1 MTQGYG
7 HVALVMFQ
15 RALRDNDAMSSP
27 SSGPAQDHL
36 SSATTARTTTPS
48 PRPFG
53 LLDVPGALLFFL
65 DEDRRRYLWFSAVLL
80 AVQFY
85 ALLPPYLIGRVADFL
100 LQHKASESLEP
111 LYWTVAT
118 LGIAHAVVAMVRLS
132 TKRVIGRMSIDARYR
147 AKVWGFERL
156 LDFSLAW
163 HQQESTGNKAQRVL
177 TGAEAVREWSADLMN
192 NLFVALAA
200 FFGALIACVWL
211 WPASVIF
218 FIYYVGGLAL
228 LEWCFYRRVSRL
240 SDIINASQ
248 ENASG
253 SFVESATN
261 ILSVKAMGAAGGL
274 TGKVAEREA
283 LARDF
288 AYQRLRLTNSKWMT
302 FQLHTA
308 LAWALYILGVAWAV
322 LDGRL
327 SVGMVLTYAAYFN
340 TLREASMDMTDKV
353 QTMIERTSN
362 LGRLMPVFASR
373 APTGGSAPFPAD
385 WDAIRWQGV
394 RFAYPGG
401 ATLGP
406 IDLTLRRGEKLG
418 VAGLSGSGK
427 STLVKLLLGLYPV
440 SSGRLTVGETDLAQ
454 IRHDAL
460 VGQVA
465 VVLQETELFN
475 LSLRENITLSR
486 DVDDADF
493 ARACRI
499 ACLHELIARLPQGVE
514 TLVGEKGHVLSG
526 GERQRVGIARAVLRD
541 APILLLDEATS
552 ALDAAT
558 ESQVLAALMAEHA
571 GGRTVLV
578 VAHRQSAFEQVDRRV
593 AVGPGCVVAAA

>member
-1 MTQGYG
+1 MPAARFDDTRNYTPRNRT
-7 HVALVMFQ
+7 A
-15 RALRDNDAMSSP
+15 
-27 SSGPAQDHL
+27 SGA
-36 SSATTARTTTPS
+36 ARS
-48 PRPFG
+48 FG
-53 LLDVPGALLFFL
+53 PLDVPRALLFFL
-65 DEDRRRYLWFSAVLL
+65 GEDRRRYLAFSAVLL

-100 LQHKASESLEP
+100 LAYTPGQSLTP
-111 LYWTVAT
+111 MYWTIAA

-156 LDFSLAW
+156 LDFSLTW

-177 TGAEAVREWSADLMN
+177 TGAEAVREWSGDLMN
-192 NLFVALAA
+192 NLFVAIAA
-200 FFGALIACVWL
+200 LVGSLLACVWL
-211 WPASVIF
+211 WPASVVF
-218 FIYYVGGLAL
+218 FIYFVGGLVW
-228 LEWCFYRRVSRL
+228 LEWYFYQRVSRL
-240 SDIINASQ
+240 SDVINASQ

-261 ILSVKAMGAAGGL
+261 ILSVKAMGAASGM
-274 TGKVAEREA
+274 TSKVAEREA

-288 AYQRLRLTNSKWMT
+288 AYQRLRLTNTKWMA
-302 FQLHTA
+302 FQLHSA
-308 LAWALYILGVAWAV
+308 LGWALYILGVAWAV

-362 LGRLMPVFASR
+362 LGRLMPVFEGR
-373 APTGGSAPFPAD
+373 AATDGDAPFPAG

-401 ATLGP
+401 STLGP
-406 IDLTLRRGEKLG
+406 IDLTLRRGERLG
-418 VAGLSGSGK
+418 VAGPSGSGK
-427 STLVKLLLGLYPV
+427 STLIKLLLGLYPV
-440 SSGRLTVGETDLAQ
+440 IEGRLRVGDTDVAA
-454 IRHDAL
+454 IRHDEL
-460 VGQVA
+460 VAQTA

-475 LSLRENITLSR
+475 LSLRDNITLSR
-486 DVDDADF
+486 AVAEIDF
-493 ARACRI
+493 ERACRI
-499 ACLHELIARLPQGVE
+499 ACLDELIARLPDGVE

-558 ESQVLAALMAEHA
+558 ESRVLAALMTEHA
-571 GGRTVLV
+571 GDRTVLV
-578 VAHRQSAFEQVDRRV
+578 VAHRPSAFEQVDRCVQV
-593 AVGPGCVVAAA
+593 APGCVVTATAAA

>member
-1 MTQGYG
+1 MRGVSTPRT
-7 HVALVMFQ
+7 HTV
-15 RALRDNDAMSSP
+15 P
-27 SSGPAQDHL
+27 PAG
-36 SSATTARTTTPS
+36 
-48 PRPFG
+48 RPFG
-53 LLDVPGALLFFL
+53 LLDVPSALLFFL
-65 DEDRRRYLWFSAVLL
+65 GEDRRRYLAFSAVLL

-100 LQHKASESLEP
+100 LQHRAGESLAP
-111 LYWTVAT
+111 MYWTIAT
-118 LGIAHAVVAMVRLS
+118 LGVAHAVVAMVRLS
-132 TKRVIGRMSIDARYR
+132 TKRVIGRMSIESRYR

-163 HQQESTGNKAQRVL
+163 HQQENTGNKAQRVL

-192 NLFVALAA
+192 NLFVAFAA
-200 FFGALIACVWL
+200 FFGALVACMWL
-211 WPASVIF
+211 WPASVVF
-218 FIYYVGGLAL
+218 FVYYVGGLGL
-228 LEWCFYRRVSRL
+228 LEWYFYRRVARL
-240 SDIINASQ
+240 SDVINASQ

-253 SFVESATN
+253 SFVENAAN

-327 SVGMVLTYAAYFN
+327 SVGMVLTFAAYFN

-353 QTMIERTSN
+353 QTMIERTSD
-362 LGRLMPVFASR
+362 LGRLMPVFETR
-373 APTGGSAPFPAD
+373 APTGGRAPFPAD

-418 VAGLSGSGK
+418 VAGPSGSGK

-440 SSGRLTVGETDLAQ
+440 EQGRLTIGAQ
-454 IRHDAL
+454 DIAAIRHDEL
-460 VGQVA
+460 VGQTA

-486 DVDDADF
+486 DVTEADF

-499 ACLHELIARLPQGVE
+499 ACLDELIARLPDGVE

-558 ESQVLAALMAEHA
+558 ESRVLAALMDEHA

-578 VAHRQSAFEQVDRRV
+578 VAHRPSAFERVDRRIEV
-593 AVGPGCVVAAA
+593 APGCVIAARQAA

>member
-1 MTQGYG
+1 MRRVSAPPLSTASGTRP
-7 HVALVMFQ
+7 
-15 RALRDNDAMSSP
+15 RAL
-27 SSGPAQDHL
+27 
-36 SSATTARTTTPS
+36 
-48 PRPFG
+48 G
-53 LLDVPGALLFFL
+53 LLGVPRALLYFL
-65 DEDRRRYLWFSAVLL
+65 GEDRKRYLWFSAVLL

-85 ALLPPYLIGRVADFL
+85 TLLPPYLIGRVADFL
-100 LQHKASESLEP
+100 LQHKPGESLTP
-111 LYWTVAT
+111 MYWTVAT
-118 LGIAHAVVAMVRLS
+118 LGVAHAVVAMIRLS

-163 HQQESTGNKAQRVL
+163 HQQESTGNKAQRVI

-192 NLFVALAA
+192 NLFVAIAA
-200 FFGALIACVWL
+200 FFGSLVACMWL
-211 WPASVIF
+211 WPASGIF
-218 FIYYVGGLAL
+218 FVYFVGVLIW
-228 LEWCFYRRVSRL
+228 LEWFFYRRIARL
-240 SDIINASQ
+240 SDAINASQ

-253 SFVESATN
+253 SFVESAAN
-261 ILSVKAMGAAGGL
+261 ILSVKAMGAAGSL
-274 TGKVAEREA
+274 TGKVAERES

-288 AYQRLRLTNSKWMT
+288 AYQRLRLTNSKWMA
-302 FQLHTA
+302 FQMHSA
-308 LAWALYILGVAWAV
+308 LAWALYILGVAIAV
-322 LDGRL
+322 LDQRL

-362 LGRLMPVFASR
+362 LGRMMPVFETR

-401 ATLGP
+401 RELGP
-406 IDLTLRRGEKLG
+406 VELSLRRGESLG
-418 VAGLSGSGK
+418 VAGPSGSGK

-440 SSGRLTVGETDLAQ
+440 EQGRLTIGDTDLAD
-454 IRHDAL
+454 IRHEAL
-460 VGQVA
+460 TSQIA

-475 LSLRENITLSR
+475 LSLRENMTLSR
-486 DVDDADF
+486 KVDEADF
-493 ARACRI
+493 RRACRI
-499 ACLHELIARLPQGVE
+499 ACLDELIARLPDGVE

-552 ALDAAT
+552 ALDSAT
-558 ESQVLAALMAEHA
+558 ESRVLAGLMTEHA

-578 VAHRQSAFEQVDRRV
+578 VAHRPSAFEHVDRRV
-593 AVGPGCVVAAA
+593 EVAAGCVIGEPAAA

>member
-1 MTQGYG
+1 
-7 HVALVMFQ
+7 MFQ

-418 VAGLSGSGK
+418 VAGPSGSGK

-440 SSGRLTVGETDLAQ
+440 SRGRLTVGETDLAQ

-460 VGQVA
+460 VGQLA

-499 ACLHELIARLPQGVE
+499 ACLNELIARLPQGVE

-593 AVGPGCVVAAA
+593 EVGPGCVVAVA

>member
-1 MTQGYG
+1 MRRVSAPPLSTASGTRP
-7 HVALVMFQ
+7 
-15 RALRDNDAMSSP
+15 RAL
-27 SSGPAQDHL
+27 
-36 SSATTARTTTPS
+36 
-48 PRPFG
+48 G
-53 LLDVPGALLFFL
+53 LLGVPRALLYFL
-65 DEDRRRYLWFSAVLL
+65 GEDRKRYLWFSAVLL

-85 ALLPPYLIGRVADFL
+85 TLLPPYLIGRVADFL
-100 LQHKASESLEP
+100 LQHKPGESLTP
-111 LYWTVAT
+111 MYWTVAT
-118 LGIAHAVVAMVRLS
+118 LGVAHAVVAMIRLS

-163 HQQESTGNKAQRVL
+163 HQQESTGNKAQRVI

-192 NLFVALAA
+192 NLFVAIAA
-200 FFGALIACVWL
+200 FFGSLVACMWL
-211 WPASVIF
+211 WPASGLF
-218 FIYYVGGLAL
+218 FVYFVGVLIW
-228 LEWCFYRRVSRL
+228 LEWFFYRRIARL
-240 SDIINASQ
+240 SDAINASQ

-253 SFVESATN
+253 SFVESAAN
-261 ILSVKAMGAAGGL
+261 ILSVKAMGAAGSL
-274 TGKVAEREA
+274 TGKVAERES

-288 AYQRLRLTNSKWMT
+288 AYQRLRLTNSKWMA
-302 FQLHTA
+302 FQMHSA
-308 LAWALYILGVAWAV
+308 LAWALYILGVAIAV
-322 LDGRL
+322 LDQRL

-362 LGRLMPVFASR
+362 LGRMMPVFETR

-401 ATLGP
+401 RELGP
-406 IDLTLRRGEKLG
+406 VELSLRRGESLG
-418 VAGLSGSGK
+418 VAGPSGSGK

-440 SSGRLTVGETDLAQ
+440 EQGRLTIGDTDLAD
-454 IRHDAL
+454 IRHEAL
-460 VGQVA
+460 TSQIA

-486 DVDDADF
+486 KVGEADF
-493 ARACRI
+493 RRACRI
-499 ACLHELIARLPQGVE
+499 ACLDELIARLPDGVE

-552 ALDAAT
+552 ALDSAT
-558 ESQVLAALMAEHA
+558 ESRVLAGLMTEHA
-571 GGRTVLV
+571 SGRTVLV
-578 VAHRQSAFEQVDRRV
+578 VAHRPSAFEHVDRRV
-593 AVGPGCVVAAA
+593 EVAAGCVIGEPAAA

>member
-1 MTQGYG
+1 MPRVP
-7 HVALVMFQ
+7 HRLS
-15 RALRDNDAMSSP
+15 RAPLLRP
-27 SSGPAQDHL
+27 SG
-36 SSATTARTTTPS
+36 
-48 PRPFG
+48 RPFG
-53 LLDVPGALLFFL
+53 LLGVPRALLYFL
-65 DEDRRRYLWFSAVLL
+65 GEDRRRYLWFSAVLL

-100 LQHKASESLEP
+100 LAHQVGDSLAP
-111 LYWTVAT
+111 MYWTIAT

-163 HQQESTGNKAQRVL
+163 HQQESTGNKAQRVI

-192 NLFVALAA
+192 NLFVAIAA
-200 FFGALIACVWL
+200 FVGSLVACMWL
-211 WPASVIF
+211 WPASGLF
-218 FIYYVGGLAL
+218 FVYFVGVLVW
-228 LEWCFYRRVSRL
+228 LEWYFYLRIARL
-240 SDIINASQ
+240 SDAINASQ

-253 SFVESATN
+253 SFVESAAN
-261 ILSVKAMGAAGGL
+261 ILSVKAMGAAGSL

-288 AYQRLRLTNSKWMT
+288 AYQRLRLTNSKWMA
-302 FQLHTA
+302 FQLHSA
-308 LAWALYILGVAWAV
+308 LAWALYILGVAVAV

-340 TLREASMDMTDKV
+340 TLREASMDITDKV
-353 QTMIERTSN
+353 QNMIERTSN
-362 LGRLMPVFASR
+362 LGRMMPVFETQ
-373 APTGGSAPFPAD
+373 APTGGSAPFPPD
-385 WDAIRWQGV
+385 WDAIRWQAV

-401 ATLGP
+401 TRLGP
-406 IDLTLRRGEKLG
+406 VDLTLRRGESLG
-418 VAGLSGSGK
+418 IAGPSGSGK

-440 SSGRLTVGETDLAQ
+440 EQGRLTIGSVDLAG
-454 IRHDAL
+454 IRHDEL

-486 DVDDADF
+486 NVDEADF

-499 ACLHELIARLPQGVE
+499 ACLDDLIARLPEGVE

-558 ESQVLAALMAEHA
+558 ESRVLAGLMDEHA
-571 GGRTVLV
+571 GNRTVLV
-578 VAHRQSAFEQVDRRV
+578 VAHRASAFEQVDRRV
-593 AVGPGCVVAAA
+593 EVAPGCRITAPQPA

>member
-1 MTQGYG
+1 MRRVSAPPISTATGTRP
-7 HVALVMFQ
+7 
-15 RALRDNDAMSSP
+15 RA
-27 SSGPAQDHL
+27 
-36 SSATTARTTTPS
+36 
-48 PRPFG
+48 FG
-53 LLDVPGALLFFL
+53 LLGVPRALLYFL
-65 DEDRRRYLWFSAVLL
+65 GEDRKRYLWFSAVLL

-85 ALLPPYLIGRVADFL
+85 TLLPPYLIGRVADFL
-100 LQHKASESLEP
+100 LQHKPGESLTP
-111 LYWTVAT
+111 MYWTVAT
-118 LGIAHAVVAMVRLS
+118 LGVAHAVVAMIRLS

-163 HQQESTGNKAQRVL
+163 HQQESTGNKAQRVI

-192 NLFVALAA
+192 NLFVAIAA
-200 FFGALIACVWL
+200 FFGSLVACMWL
-211 WPASVIF
+211 WPASGLF
-218 FIYYVGGLAL
+218 FVYFVGVLIW
-228 LEWCFYRRVSRL
+228 LEWFFYRRIARL
-240 SDIINASQ
+240 SDAINASQ

-253 SFVESATN
+253 SFVESAAN
-261 ILSVKAMGAAGGL
+261 ILSVKAMGAAGSL
-274 TGKVAEREA
+274 TGKVAERES

-288 AYQRLRLTNSKWMT
+288 AYQRLRLTNSKWMA
-302 FQLHTA
+302 FQMHSA
-308 LAWALYILGVAWAV
+308 VAWALYILGVAIAV
-322 LDGRL
+322 LDQRL

-362 LGRLMPVFASR
+362 LGRMMPVFETR
-373 APTGGSAPFPAD
+373 APTGGSAPFPAE

-401 ATLGP
+401 RELGP
-406 IDLTLRRGEKLG
+406 VDLSLRRGESLG
-418 VAGLSGSGK
+418 VAGPSGSGK

-440 SSGRLTVGETDLAQ
+440 EQGRLTIGDTELADIQHEALTSQ
-454 IRHDAL
+454 I
-460 VGQVA
+460 A

-486 DVDDADF
+486 NVDEADF
-493 ARACRI
+493 RRACRI
-499 ACLHELIARLPQGVE
+499 ACLDELIARLPDGVE

-552 ALDAAT
+552 ALDSAT
-558 ESQVLAALMAEHA
+558 ESRVLAGLMTEHG

-578 VAHRQSAFEQVDRRV
+578 VAHRPSAFEHVDRRV
-593 AVGPGCVVAAA
+593 EVAAGCVIGEPAAA

>member
-1 MTQGYG
+1 
-7 HVALVMFQ
+7 
-15 RALRDNDAMSSP
+15 MSSP
-27 SSGPAQDHL
+27 SSEPAQDHP
-36 SSATTARTTTPS
+36 SPAKTPNNATPS

-65 DEDRRRYLWFSAVLL
+65 GEDRRRYLAFSAVLL

-100 LQHKASESLEP
+100 LQHQADESLEP

-132 TKRVIGRMSIDARYR
+132 TKRVIGRMSIESRYR

-211 WPASVIF
+211 WPASVLF

-228 LEWCFYRRVSRL
+228 LEWTFYRRVARL
-240 SDIINASQ
+240 SDVINASQ

-283 LARDF
+283 QARDF

-362 LGRLMPVFASR
+362 LGRLMPIFASR
-373 APTGGSAPFPAD
+373 APTGGSAPFPAN

-394 RFAYPGG
+394 RFAYPDG

-406 IDLTLRRGEKLG
+406 INLALQRGEKLG
-418 VAGLSGSGK
+418 VAGPSGSGK

-440 SSGRLTVGETDLAQ
+440 SSGRLTIGDTDLAQ

-486 DVDDADF
+486 EVSEADF

-499 ACLHELIARLPQGVE
+499 ACLDELIARLPQGVE

-552 ALDAAT
+552 ALDTAT

-578 VAHRQSAFEQVDRRV
+578 VAHRPSAFEQVDRRV
-593 AVGPGCVVAAA
+593 EVEPGCVIPAA

>member
-1 MTQGYG
+1 
-7 HVALVMFQ
+7 
-15 RALRDNDAMSSP
+15 MSSP
-27 SSGPAQDHL
+27 PSGPTQGQT
-36 SSATTARTTTPS
+36 SSATINTLL

-53 LLDVPGALLFFL
+53 LLDVPRALLFFL
-65 DEDRRRYLWFSAVLL
+65 GDDRRRYLAFSAVLL

-85 ALLPPYLIGRVADFL
+85 ALLPPYLIGHIADFL
-100 LQHKASESLEP
+100 LQHRAGASLAP

-118 LGIAHAVVAMVRLS
+118 LGIAHAAVAMIRLS

-200 FFGALIACVWL
+200 FFGALAACMWL
-211 WPASVIF
+211 WPASVVF
-218 FIYYVGGLAL
+218 FVYYVGGLAL
-228 LEWCFYRRVSRL
+228 LEWYFYRRVARL

-261 ILSVKAMGAAGGL
+261 ILSVKAMGAASGM

-362 LGRLMPVFASR
+362 LGRLMPVFETR
-373 APTGGSAPFPAD
+373 APTGGSAPFPAE

-401 ATLGP
+401 GGLGP

-418 VAGLSGSGK
+418 VAGPSGSGK

-440 SSGRLTVGETDLAQ
+440 EQGRLAIGARNLGEISHDQLVAQ
-454 IRHDAL
+454 I
-460 VGQVA
+460 A

-475 LSLRENITLSR
+475 LSLRDNITLSR
-486 DVDDADF
+486 DVSEADF

-499 ACLHELIARLPQGVE
+499 ACLDELIARLPQGVD

-558 ESQVLAALMAEHA
+558 ESRVLAALMTHHA
-571 GGRTVLV
+571 SGRTVLV
-578 VAHRQSAFEQVDRRV
+578 VAHRPSAFEHVDRRV
-593 AVGPGCVVAAA
+593 DVAPGCVI

>member
-1 MTQGYG
+1 MPTTRPPNTRYYTPRK
-7 HVALVMFQ
+7 
-15 RALRDNDAMSSP
+15 RASTGELRQFS
-27 SSGPAQDHL
+27 
-36 SSATTARTTTPS
+36 
-48 PRPFG
+48 
-53 LLDVPGALLFFL
+53 LLDVPRALLFFL
-65 DEDRRRYLWFSAVLL
+65 GEDRRRYLTFSGVLL
-80 AVQFY
+80 VVQFY

-100 LQHKASESLEP
+100 LAYTPGQSLAP
-111 LYWTVAT
+111 MYWTIAT

-147 AKVWGFERL
+147 AKVWGFQRL
-156 LDFSLAW
+156 LDFSLSW

-192 NLFVALAA
+192 NLFVAIAA
-200 FFGALIACVWL
+200 FVGSLLACMWL
-211 WPASVIF
+211 WPASVVF
-218 FIYYVGGLAL
+218 FIYFVGGLVW
-228 LEWCFYRRVSRL
+228 LEWYFYRRVARL

-253 SFVESATN
+253 SFVESAAN
-261 ILSVKAMGAAGGL
+261 ILSVKAMGAAAGM

-288 AYQRLRLTNSKWMT
+288 AYQRLRLTNSKWMA
-302 FQLHTA
+302 FQLHSA
-308 LAWALYILGVAWAV
+308 LGWALYILGVAWAV

-362 LGRLMPVFASR
+362 LGRLMPVFEGHA
-373 APTGGSAPFPAD
+373 ATGGEAPFPAD

-394 RFAYPGG
+394 RFSYPGG
-401 ATLGP
+401 NALGP
-406 IDLTLRRGEKLG
+406 IDLTLRRGERLG
-418 VAGLSGSGK
+418 VAGPSGSGK
-427 STLVKLLLGLYPV
+427 STLIKLLLGLYPV
-440 SSGRLTVGETDLAQ
+440 VQGRLSIGQTDVAH
-454 IRHDAL
+454 IRHDEL
-460 VGQVA
+460 VAQTA

-475 LSLRENITLSR
+475 LSLRDNITLSR
-486 DVDDADF
+486 EVDEVDF
-493 ARACRI
+493 KRACRI
-499 ACLHELIARLPQGVE
+499 ACLEDLITRLPDGVE

-558 ESQVLAALMAEHA
+558 EARVLAALMTEHA
-571 GGRTVLV
+571 DDRTVLV
-578 VAHRQSAFEQVDRRV
+578 VAHRPSAFEQVDRRV
-593 AVGPGCVVAAA
+593 EVAPGCVIGEPAVA

>member
-1 MTQGYG
+1 MPPRQ
-7 HVALVMFQ
+7 
-15 RALRDNDAMSSP
+15 P
-27 SSGPAQDHL
+27 
-36 SSATTARTTTPS
+36 TP
-48 PRPFG
+48 RFG
-53 LLDVPGALLFFL
+53 LLDVPRALLFFL
-65 DEDRRRYLWFSAVLL
+65 GEDRRRYLAFSAVLL

-100 LQHKASESLEP
+100 LQHHAGESLAP

-118 LGIAHAVVAMVRLS
+118 LGIAHAVVAMIRLS
-132 TKRVIGRMSIDARYR
+132 TKRVIGRISIDARYR

-156 LDFSLAW
+156 LDFSLTW

-200 FFGALIACVWL
+200 FFGALVACMWL
-211 WPASVIF
+211 WPASVVF
-218 FIYYVGGLAL
+218 FVYYVGGLAL
-228 LEWCFYRRVSRL
+228 LEWTFYRRVARL

-261 ILSVKAMGAAGGL
+261 ILSVKAMGAASGM

-362 LGRLMPVFASR
+362 LGRLMPVFETQ
-373 APTGGSAPFPAD
+373 APTGGSAPFPAE

-401 ATLGP
+401 GTLGP
-406 IDLTLRRGEKLG
+406 IDLTLERGETLG
-418 VAGLSGSGK
+418 VAGPSGSGK
-427 STLVKLLLGLYPV
+427 STLVKLLLV
-440 SSGRLTVGETDLAQ
+440 
-454 IRHDAL
+454 
-460 VGQVA
+460 
-465 VVLQETELFN
+465 
-475 LSLRENITLSR
+475 
-486 DVDDADF
+486 
-493 ARACRI
+493 CR
-499 ACLHELIARLPQGVE
+499 R
-514 TLVGEKGHVLSG
+514 
-526 GERQRVGIARAVLRD
+526 
-541 APILLLDEATS
+541 
-552 ALDAAT
+552 
-558 ESQVLAALMAEHA
+558 
-571 GGRTVLV
+571 
-578 VAHRQSAFEQVDRRV
+578 
-593 AVGPGCVVAAA
+593 

>member
-1 MTQGYG
+1 MSAPPLSTASGTRP
-7 HVALVMFQ
+7 
-15 RALRDNDAMSSP
+15 RAL
-27 SSGPAQDHL
+27 
-36 SSATTARTTTPS
+36 
-48 PRPFG
+48 G
-53 LLDVPGALLFFL
+53 LLGVPRALLYFL
-65 DEDRRRYLWFSAVLL
+65 GEDRKRYLWFSAVLL

-85 ALLPPYLIGRVADFL
+85 TLLPPYLIGRVADFL
-100 LQHKASESLEP
+100 LQHKPGESLTP
-111 LYWTVAT
+111 MYWTVAT
-118 LGIAHAVVAMVRLS
+118 LGVAHAVVAMIRLS
-132 TKRVIGRMSIDARYR
+132 TKRVIGRMSTDARYR

-163 HQQESTGNKAQRVL
+163 HQQESTGNKAQRVI

-192 NLFVALAA
+192 NLFVAIAA
-200 FFGALIACVWL
+200 FFGSLVACMWL
-211 WPASVIF
+211 WPASGLF
-218 FIYYVGGLAL
+218 FVYFVGVLIW
-228 LEWCFYRRVSRL
+228 LEWFFYRRIARL
-240 SDIINASQ
+240 SDAINASQ

-253 SFVESATN
+253 SFVESAAN
-261 ILSVKAMGAAGGL
+261 ILSVKAMGAAGSL
-274 TGKVAEREA
+274 TGKVAERES

-288 AYQRLRLTNSKWMT
+288 AYQRLRLTNSKWMA
-302 FQLHTA
+302 FQMHSA
-308 LAWALYILGVAWAV
+308 LAWALYILGVAIAV
-322 LDGRL
+322 LDQRL

-362 LGRLMPVFASR
+362 LGRMMPVFETR

-401 ATLGP
+401 RELGP
-406 IDLTLRRGEKLG
+406 VELSLRRGESLG
-418 VAGLSGSGK
+418 VAGPSGSGK

-440 SSGRLTVGETDLAQ
+440 EQGRLTIGDTDLAD
-454 IRHDAL
+454 IRHEAL
-460 VGQVA
+460 TSQIA

-486 DVDDADF
+486 KVGEADF
-493 ARACRI
+493 RRACRI
-499 ACLHELIARLPQGVE
+499 ACLDELIARLPDGVE

-552 ALDAAT
+552 ALDSAT
-558 ESQVLAALMAEHA
+558 ESRVLAGLMTEHA

-578 VAHRQSAFEQVDRRV
+578 VAHRPSAFEHVDRRV
-593 AVGPGCVVAAA
+593 EVAAGCVIGEPAAA

>member
-1 MTQGYG
+1 MRRVSAPPLSTASGTRP
-7 HVALVMFQ
+7 
-15 RALRDNDAMSSP
+15 RAL
-27 SSGPAQDHL
+27 
-36 SSATTARTTTPS
+36 
-48 PRPFG
+48 G
-53 LLDVPGALLFFL
+53 LLGVPRALLYFL
-65 DEDRRRYLWFSAVLL
+65 GEDRKRYLWFSAVLL

-85 ALLPPYLIGRVADFL
+85 TLLPPYLIGRVADFL
-100 LQHKASESLEP
+100 LQHKPGESLTP
-111 LYWTVAT
+111 MYWTVAT
-118 LGIAHAVVAMVRLS
+118 LGVAHAVVAMIRLS

-163 HQQESTGNKAQRVL
+163 HQQESTGNKAQRVI

-192 NLFVALAA
+192 NLFVAIAA
-200 FFGALIACVWL
+200 FFGSLVACMWL
-211 WPASVIF
+211 WPASGIF
-218 FIYYVGGLAL
+218 FVYFVGVLIW
-228 LEWCFYRRVSRL
+228 LEWFFYRRIARL
-240 SDIINASQ
+240 SDAINASQ

-253 SFVESATN
+253 SFVESAAN
-261 ILSVKAMGAAGGL
+261 ILSVKAMGAAGSL
-274 TGKVAEREA
+274 TGKVAERES

-288 AYQRLRLTNSKWMT
+288 AYQRLRLTNSKWMA
-302 FQLHTA
+302 FQMHSA
-308 LAWALYILGVAWAV
+308 VAWALYILGVAIAV
-322 LDGRL
+322 LDQRL

-362 LGRLMPVFASR
+362 LGRMMPVFETR

-401 ATLGP
+401 RELGP
-406 IDLTLRRGEKLG
+406 VELSLRRGESLG
-418 VAGLSGSGK
+418 VAGPSGSGK

-440 SSGRLTVGETDLAQ
+440 EQGRLTIGDTDLAD
-454 IRHDAL
+454 IRHEAL
-460 VGQVA
+460 TSQIA

-475 LSLRENITLSR
+475 LSLRENMTLSR
-486 DVDDADF
+486 KVDEADF
-493 ARACRI
+493 RRACRI
-499 ACLHELIARLPQGVE
+499 ACLDELIARLPDGVE

-552 ALDAAT
+552 ALDSAT
-558 ESQVLAALMAEHA
+558 ESRVLAGLMTEHA

-578 VAHRQSAFEQVDRRV
+578 VAHRPSAFEHVDRRV
-593 AVGPGCVVAAA
+593 EVAAGCVIGEPAAA

>member
-1 MTQGYG
+1 MSRNLGRT
-7 HVALVMFQ
+7 VPD
-15 RALRDNDAMSSP
+15 RATDGDIP
-27 SSGPAQDHL
+27 P
-36 SSATTARTTTPS
+36 ART
-48 PRPFG
+48 FG
-53 LLDVPGALLFFL
+53 LLDVPRALLFFL
-65 DEDRRRYLWFSAVLL
+65 AEDRRRYLWFSAVLL

-85 ALLPPYLIGRVADFL
+85 ALLPPYLIGRVADIL
-100 LQHKASESLEP
+100 LQHRAGESLAP
-111 LYWTVAT
+111 MLWTIAA
-118 LGIAHAVVAMVRLS
+118 LGMAHAVVAVVRLS
-132 TKRVIGRMSIDARYR
+132 TKRVIGRMSIEARYR

-156 LDFSLAW
+156 LDFSLSW

-177 TGAEAVREWSADLMN
+177 TGAEAVREWSSDLMN
-192 NLFVALAA
+192 HVFTASAA
-200 FFGALIACVWL
+200 FLGALLACVWL
-211 WPASVIF
+211 WPASVLF
-218 FIYYVGGLAL
+218 FVYYVGGLAL
-228 LEWCFYRRVSRL
+228 LEWYFYRRVARL
-240 SDIINASQ
+240 SDVINASQ

-253 SFVESATN
+253 SFVESAAN
-261 ILSVKAMGAAGGL
+261 ILSVKALGAAGGL

-308 LAWALYILGVAWAV
+308 LAWALYILGVAMAA

-362 LGRLMPVFASR
+362 LGRLMPLFGVQ
-373 APTGGSAPFPAD
+373 APTGGSAPFPAR

-401 ATLGP
+401 GTLGP
-406 IDLTLRRGEKLG
+406 IELSLRRGERLG
-418 VAGLSGSGK
+418 VAGASGSGK

-440 SSGRLTVGETDLAQ
+440 SGGRLTIGDTDLAE
-454 IRHDAL
+454 IRHEAL
-460 VGQVA
+460 IGEMA

-486 DVDDADF
+486 EVAEADF
-493 ARACRI
+493 ERACRI
-499 ACLHELIARLPQGVE
+499 ACLDELIARLPDGVE

-558 ESQVLAALMAEHA
+558 ESRVLSALMAEHA

-578 VAHRQSAFEQVDRRV
+578 VAHRPSAFEHVDRQVEVTAGCRV
-593 AVGPGCVVAAA
+593 VPMLRRTSAPALT

>member
-1 MTQGYG
+1 
-7 HVALVMFQ
+7 
-15 RALRDNDAMSSP
+15 MS
-27 SSGPAQDHL
+27 
-36 SSATTARTTTPS
+36 TPTP
-48 PRPFG
+48 PRFG
-53 LLDVPGALLFFL
+53 LLDVPRALLFFL
-65 DEDRRRYLWFSAVLL
+65 GEERRRYLWFSGVLL

-85 ALLPPYLIGRVADFL
+85 TLLPPYLIGRVADFL
-100 LQHKASESLEP
+100 LQHKPGESLAP
-111 LYWTVAT
+111 MLWTIAT
-118 LGIAHAVVAMVRLS
+118 LGIAHAAVAIVRLS
-132 TKRVIGRMSIDARYR
+132 TKRVIGRMSINARYR

-156 LDFSLAW
+156 LDFSLSW

-192 NLFVALAA
+192 NLFTAFAA
-200 FFGALIACVWL
+200 FFGALAACMWL
-211 WPASVIF
+211 WPASVVF
-218 FIYYVGGLAL
+218 FIYFVGALAL
-228 LEWCFYRRVSRL
+228 LEWVFYRRIVRL
-240 SDIINASQ
+240 SDVINASQ

-261 ILSVKAMGAAGGL
+261 ILSVKAMGAASGM
-274 TGKVAEREA
+274 TDKVAEREA

-288 AYQRLRLTNSKWMT
+288 AYQRLRLTNSKWMA

-308 LAWALYILGVAWAV
+308 LAWSLYILGVAWAV

-353 QTMIERTSN
+353 QHMIERTSN
-362 LGRLMPVFASR
+362 LSRLMPIFD
-373 APTGGSAPFPAD
+373 APPRTGGDASFPAD

-401 ATLGP
+401 STLGP
-406 IDLTLRRGEKLG
+406 IDLTVRRGETLG
-418 VAGLSGSGK
+418 VAGPSGSGK

-440 SSGRLTVGETDLAQ
+440 EQGRLTVGETDLGA

-460 VGQVA
+460 IAQLA

-475 LSLRENITLSR
+475 LSLRDNITLAREVSE
-486 DVDDADF
+486 ADF

-499 ACLHELIARLPQGVE
+499 ACLGELIARLPDGVE

-558 ESQVLAALMAEHA
+558 ESKVLAGLMGEHA
-571 GGRTVLV
+571 SGRTVLV
-578 VAHRQSAFEQVDRRV
+578 VAHRPSAFEHVDRVVQVAGGRV
-593 AVGPGCVVAAA
+593 LHDDHITRA